1 MSARPPPR
9 GGSNFK
15 VNYQFS
21 IISLFIFVIYLFNYL
36 FIEEDAIA
44 HGWHYV
50 ANIRLDF
57 H

>member
-1 MSARPPPR
+1 MPARPPPR

-15 VNYQFS
+15 VNYQFC
-21 IISLFIFVIYLFNYL
+21 IISLYIFVIYLFNYL

-50 ANIRLDF
+50 VNIRLDF